1 MMAGVVAQ
9 SGGGIGVSGI
19 GQQLQSRH
27 MFVFQLMCEIRF
39 KDHQQLDLVAA
50 EGLFCFGHIVGHQ
63 RQVE

>member
-1 MMAGVVAQ
+1 
-9 SGGGIGVSGI
+9 
-19 GQQLQSRH
+19 

-63 RQVE
+63 CQVEVATGIQSPSADGWLHPVR